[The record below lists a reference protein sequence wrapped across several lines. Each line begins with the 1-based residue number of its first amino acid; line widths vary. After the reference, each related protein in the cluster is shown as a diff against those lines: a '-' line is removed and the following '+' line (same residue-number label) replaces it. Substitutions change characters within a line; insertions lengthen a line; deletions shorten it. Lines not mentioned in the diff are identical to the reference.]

1 MDNTIVS
8 IIGGAIGGIISCL
21 GLIISIKNKDL
32 QYFKNELE
40 IFDRIAKIAYEREEL
55 DDQFLK
61 ISENN
66 EILLKS
72 IHKTDSM
79 KQEILEN
86 DKELLRL
93 QQIIHRLDASLLNS
107 LEFFCFYLNQK
118 KINADSFIQLH
129 GYLLAN
135 LQDTFQ
141 NFFNEENSYK
151 EIKNFIKQHNA
162 QLEKFKLI

>member
-8 IIGGAIGGIISCL
+8 IIGGVAGGIVSYL

-40 IFDRIAKIAYEREEL
+40 ICDRIAKIAYEREEL

-72 IHKTDSM
+72 INKTDSM

-93 QQIIHRLDASLLNS
+93 QQIIHRVDASLLNS

-118 KINADSFIQLH
+118 K
-129 GYLLAN
+129 
-135 LQDTFQ
+135 
-141 NFFNEENSYK
+141 
-151 EIKNFIKQHNA
+151 
-162 QLEKFKLI
+162 